1 MHYNEFM
8 AVKLARQL
16 MEEDEEEEEEETE
29 NQSNTET
36 EIQVKFIIKG
46 SHVNKMRDKTLF
58 FSLPFSLI
66 SL

>member
-46 SHVNKMRDKTLF
+46 SHVNKM
-58 FSLPFSLI
+58 SIGS
-66 SL
+66 